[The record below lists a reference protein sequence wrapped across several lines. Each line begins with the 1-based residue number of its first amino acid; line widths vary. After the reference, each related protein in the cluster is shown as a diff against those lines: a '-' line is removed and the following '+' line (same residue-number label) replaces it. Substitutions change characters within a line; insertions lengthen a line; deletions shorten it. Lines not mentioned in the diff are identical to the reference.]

1 MRPSRER
8 QSILVIDDD
17 PTNLKIAVEHLRAYS
32 YEILIAKDGIQGIER
47 ALRARPDL
55 ILLDVQMPGIDGYE
69 TCRRLVANPDTCAI
83 PVLLLTA
90 LTSVDHR
97 VRGFEAGAVDYVT
110 KPVEARELLARV
122 RAHLELRAL
131 RVALEVERTRLAE
144 RLEERAAYIE
154 GERARRAAD
163 AAERE
168 RLLELVRS
176 QGAALRACASA
187 DATVAGAPL
196 AADERLR
203 VHLDQARRL
212 LGGPTSGLADEARA
226 HILSALHLLTDT
238 GPASPP
244 EPPPEPSMPEPPGP
258 GVDKLSER
266 ERQIVE
272 LLVRGLS
279 NKEVAYELGV
289 ARTTVSTHRKRIFDK
304 LGVGDLPALV
314 RWALDHRLG
323 A

>member
-17 PTNLKIAVEHLRAYS
+17 PTNLKIAVEYLRAYS
-32 YEILIAKDGIQGIER
+32 YEILIAKDGVQGIER

-69 TCRRLVANPDTCAI
+69 TCRRLVANPDTSAI

-110 KPVEARELLARV
+110 KPVEERELLARV

-154 GERARRAAD
+154 GERARRATD
-163 AAERE
+163 DAERE
-168 RLLELVRS
+168 RLLDLIRS
-176 QGAALRACASA
+176 QGAALRACAGA
-187 DATVAGAPL
+187 DPTVAGAPL
-196 AADERLR
+196 TADERLR

-212 LGGPTSGLADEARA
+212 LGAPASSLAYEARA

-238 GPASPP
+238 HANSDSEPAP
-244 EPPPEPSMPEPPGP
+244 EPPAP

-314 RWALDHRLG
+314 RWALGHRIG